1 LGYAIEYDC
10 LYPDDL
16 KITLETKLIPGLFTA
31 GQLNGT
37 SGYEEAAVQ
46 GLVAG
51 VNAVR
56 YLRGE
61 APLVIGR
68 DEGYIG
74 VLLDDLVTKG
84 TEEPYRMM
92 TSRAEYR
99 LWLREDNADLRL
111 GQKAYEFG
119 LLSQDR
125 YDAIRAKWDTIASRA
140 EELKELWV
148 KPQAPVQEVLRAA
161 GTTPLVQGETLY
173 QLLKRP
179 ELGYGDIQA
188 ILAGLGREDAFPYPR
203 ELEVVVKYAE
213 YIERERRQVE
223 RFRQLEELLIPLDL
237 DYGKVPALSREA
249 TEKLSKVRPR
259 SLGQASRISGVSVAD
274 LNTLMIYLEKR
285 KREQYREFQ

>member
-1 LGYAIEYDC
+1 MIYAIG
-10 LYPDDL
+10 P
-16 KITLETKLIPGLFTA
+16 
-31 GQLNGT
+31 
-37 SGYEEAAVQ
+37 SGI
-46 GLVAG
+46 L
-51 VNAVR
+51 
-56 YLRGE
+56 
-61 APLVIGR
+61 
-68 DEGYIG
+68 
-74 VLLDDLVTKG
+74 
-84 TEEPYRMM
+84 
-92 TSRAEYR
+92 SR
-99 LWLREDNADLRL
+99 
-111 GQKAYEFG
+111 
-119 LLSQDR
+119 
-125 YDAIRAKWDTIASRA
+125 RA

-249 TEKLSKVRPR
+249 TEKLSRYGLGPWVRPV
-259 SLGQASRISGVSVAD
+259 GSVVCRWQI
-274 LNTLMIYLEKR
+274 LIP
-285 KREQYREFQ
+285 